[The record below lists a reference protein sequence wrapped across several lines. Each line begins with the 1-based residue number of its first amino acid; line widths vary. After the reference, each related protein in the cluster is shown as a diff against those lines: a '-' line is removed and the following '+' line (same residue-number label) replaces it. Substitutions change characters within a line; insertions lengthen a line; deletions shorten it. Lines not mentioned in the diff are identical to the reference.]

1 MNWSQ
6 LLESQVESAYRAA
19 DGLMRLVDEGSLG
32 WRPTGGKNWMTTG
45 QLLEHIEEAEA
56 AAHRADTTVSVRLP
70 DQAAL
75 HAFLH
80 RLRSLGLE
88 VTEVRRVPDPAK
100 TPTNGEGVT

>member
-1 MNWSQ
+1 MGQGAHASKPNSGRATGHGS
-6 LLESQVESAYRAA
+6 EAGHAYEVRVA
-19 DGLMRLVDEGSLG
+19 GHVPIKE
-32 WRPTGGKNWMTTG
+32 
-45 QLLEHIEEAEA
+45 LLEHIEEAEA